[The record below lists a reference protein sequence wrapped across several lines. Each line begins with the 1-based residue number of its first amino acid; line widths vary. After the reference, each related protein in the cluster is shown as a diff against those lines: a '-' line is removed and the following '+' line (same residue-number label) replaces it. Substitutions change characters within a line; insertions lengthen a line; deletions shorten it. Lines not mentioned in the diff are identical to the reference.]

1 MSLYTHFLRS
11 LALPVGETIAG
22 YGQVMPYLRGL
33 EASQWWSPE
42 HVRQLQN
49 QKLRRLIAHV
59 YTNVPFYRDVMD
71 ERGLKPD
78 DIQTTD
84 DLPLLPIV
92 DKSVIN
98 RHYQDALRDHSL
110 PHDQLIPAAS
120 SGSTA
125 ERLHYWTTKTQ
136 KAKKWAGLFRWWEMA
151 GYRFGD
157 RYTTFT
163 MAGNRGLRGFPLL
176 DKLEWMMLRHRWLPA
191 QNLAEDVLAAHARQ
205 LAHDRPSMLRS
216 YASTLYYLAAYM
228 NREELSV
235 SVPVV
240 MSTGEMLTAHMRETI
255 EHAFRPGRVFDEYG
269 GDGMQIACECDH
281 HTGLHI
287 NAESYVIE
295 IVRDGRRVPAGELG
309 EVVLTNLEATA
320 VPFLRYNIRDVACLD
335 PTPCPCGRGLPRL
348 GHLEGRLTD
357 LFLTAD
363 GHWLSA
369 HQFTG
374 FFASR
379 LPSVRA
385 FQVIQ
390 RQVDDVLV
398 RLVVDE
404 SFGQAQRRLIDETF
418 RGFMGPDLRCTLE
431 LVDAIP
437 TTPAGK
443 RRFFISEVIT
453 GTESE
458 A

>member
-1 MSLYTHFLRS
+1 MSLYTRFLRS
-11 LALPVGETIAG
+11 LALPAGAAIAG
-22 YGQVMPYLRGL
+22 YGDVLPYLRQL
-33 EASQWWSPE
+33 ETSQWWSWE
-42 HVRQLQN
+42 QLRELQN

-59 YTNVPFYRDVMD
+59 YANVPFYRQLMD
-71 ERGLKPD
+71 ERGLRPD
-78 DIQTTD
+78 DIRTTD
-84 DLPLLPIV
+84 DLPLLPII
-92 DKSVIN
+92 DKSTIN
-98 RHYQDALRDHSL
+98 RGYQQALRDHSI
-110 PHDQLIPAAS
+110 PQKQLIYAAS

-125 ERLHYWTTKTQ
+125 ERLHYWTTKSQ

-163 MAGNRGLRGFPLL
+163 MAGNRGLRGIPLL
-176 DKLEWMMLRHRWLPA
+176 DKLEWAMLRHRWLPA
-191 QNLAEDVLAAHARQ
+191 QNLAEDVLASHARQ
-205 LAHDRPSMLRS
+205 LALDRPSMLRS

-228 NREELSV
+228 NREGSNV
-235 SVPVV
+235 PVPVV
-240 MSTGEMLTAHMRETI
+240 MSTGEMLTGHMRETI

-269 GDGMQIACECDH
+269 GDGMQIACECEQH
-281 HTGLHI
+281 RGLHI

-295 IVRDGRRVPAGELG
+295 IVREGRRVPDGELG

-320 VPFLRYNIRDVACLD
+320 VPFLRYNIRDVASLD
-335 PTPCPCGRGLPRL
+335 PSPCACGRGLPRL

-374 FFASR
+374 FFARS

-385 FQVIQ
+385 FQVVQ
-390 RQVDDVLV
+390 RQVDDILV

-404 SFGQAQRRLIDETF
+404 SFGEAERRLIDETF
-418 RGFMGPDLRCTLE
+418 RSFMGPDIRCTLE

-453 GTESE
+453 GTGSQ